1 MAVDVFAIGGY
12 EEVGMNMTAV
22 KIDEKVFILDMG
34 IALDKMIL
42 LQESGLPIN
51 KKNLLQSGAIPDD
64 SILDEFKGKVEAII
78 LSHAHLDHIGAVGYL
93 AARYNAPV
101 IGTPFTIELLKSN
114 IKDDK
119 LNFNN
124 FVVMNAGEELEFGDV
139 TLEFIH
145 STHSVPQTVF
155 PVLHTKYGA
164 VFYGIDY
171 KLDNKQKLSPPTDYK
186 RIRKIG
192 NKGFHALIVE
202 AIRSGEKGKTPS
214 ESVALEML
222 KDTLRDNMA
231 SKNAIVIACFS
242 SHIERLNTIVEA
254 SKGMRRKV
262 VFLGRS
268 IGKYTDVAKKINFKK
283 FPNVEIAGHQ
293 RAVRAIL
300 KKIARDKSK
309 YIIVCT
315 GGQGEPNAILSRI
328 ARKEYTFTID
338 PGDKIMFS
346 CITIPTPVNIQN
358 RKRLEDVLT
367 TQGAR
372 IFRDV
377 HVSGHSAREDHREF
391 LHMVKPEHII
401 PCHGDIEKLAAFGT
415 LAEEINKELGQDKYI
430 IGKNVHLLRN
440 GRRISI

>member
-164 VFYGIDY
+164 V
-171 KLDNKQKLSPPTDYK
+171 
-186 RIRKIG
+186 
-192 NKGFHALIVE
+192 
-202 AIRSGEKGKTPS
+202 
-214 ESVALEML
+214 
-222 KDTLRDNMA
+222 
-231 SKNAIVIACFS
+231 
-242 SHIERLNTIVEA
+242 
-254 SKGMRRKV
+254 
-262 VFLGRS
+262 
-268 IGKYTDVAKKINFKK
+268 
-283 FPNVEIAGHQ
+283 
-293 RAVRAIL
+293 
-300 KKIARDKSK
+300 
-309 YIIVCT
+309 YIICSV
-315 GGQGEPNAILSRI
+315 
-328 ARKEYTFTID
+328 
-338 PGDKIMFS
+338 
-346 CITIPTPVNIQN
+346 
-358 RKRLEDVLT
+358 
-367 TQGAR
+367 
-372 IFRDV
+372 
-377 HVSGHSAREDHREF
+377 
-391 LHMVKPEHII
+391 
-401 PCHGDIEKLAAFGT
+401 
-415 LAEEINKELGQDKYI
+415 
-430 IGKNVHLLRN
+430 
-440 GRRISI
+440 